1 MEIEVVEPKLLPGV
15 VADEFI
21 AIIND
26 VLSEQGRCSVA
37 LSGGSTPGAIYRA
50 MSLPPRVNEID
61 WSKVSFFLGD
71 ERWVPHTD
79 NQSNYKMVHE
89 SLLLN
94 LPKPGPKMFPV
105 DTSLATPAASAAD
118 YETVIKRELGDKPTF
133 DLMILG
139 LGEDGHCAS
148 LFPGTGAVGRTGVV
162 SFALSHP
169 SDGTQRV
176 TLSAETILVSK
187 KIVFLVKGAS
197 KAEMVKRVI
206 EGSDAPEVIPSRIFM
221 RAPEKVS
228 WFIDSEAAA
237 QLS

>member
-1 MEIEVVEPKLLPGV
+1 
-15 VADEFI
+15 
-21 AIIND
+21 
-26 VLSEQGRCSVA
+26 
-37 LSGGSTPGAIYRA
+37 
-50 MSLPPRVNEID
+50 
-61 WSKVSFFLGD
+61 
-71 ERWVPHTD
+71 
-79 NQSNYKMVHE
+79 
-89 SLLLN
+89 
-94 LPKPGPKMFPV
+94 MFPV

-118 YETVIKRELGDKPTF
+118 YETVIKRELGENPTF

-176 TLSAETILVSK
+176 TLSAETILASK

-206 EGSDAPEVIPSRIFM
+206 EGSDEPEVIPSRIFM